1 MAGSLSDYAEN
12 KILAH
17 SVGKAAWSAIS
28 SVYIALYTTAP
39 NENTNGT
46 EVPSTINGAVTS
58 YSRYTTSAAS
68 WSDPSNGEIKNAQQ
82 FVFGPASVTWGD
94 IEGIAVLDAA
104 SGGNIIWYGTFTSPR
119 TVVAGEKLIFDP
131 NAFVLSLT

>member
-28 SVYIALYTTAP
+28 SVYVALYTNAP

-46 EVPSTINGAVTS
+46 EVATTVGASATN
-58 YSRYTTSAAS
+58 YARFTTNAAS
-68 WSDPSNGEIKNAQQ
+68 WSDPSAGEIKNAVQ
-82 FVFGPASVTWGD
+82 FTFGPASVTWGD
-94 IEGIAVLDAA
+94 IQGVAVLDAA

-119 TVVAGEKLIFDP
+119 TIVAGEKLIFDP